1 MTEVNSES
9 NVSAKPNS
17 SSEMCLSD
25 SDSGQT
31 TTGLNN
37 PQPGTIG
44 ACIHP
49 CESSERSSSA
59 GLNTSSTNPE
69 VKGTSGLNNNQESH
83 NHPCSKFFFLK
94 VGSRVSPEPRFSVL
108 LRELKSAIKGG

>member
-1 MTEVNSES
+1 
-9 NVSAKPNS
+9 
-17 SSEMCLSD
+17 MCVSD

-37 PQPGTIG
+37 PQSGTTG

-59 GLNTSSTNPE
+59 GLNTNSTNPE
-69 VKGTSGLNNNQESH
+69 VKSTSGLNNNQESH
-83 NHPCSKFFFLK
+83 NHPCSMYFFFEGGSQSKSRAQILSPLIGDK
-94 VGSRVSPEPRFSVL
+94 VSHEGGS
-108 LRELKSAIKGG
+108 KSTHIKGYIHAP

>member
-1 MTEVNSES
+1 MKKTYLRTVFRRDILAEVNSES

-17 SSEMCLSD
+17 CSEMCLSD

-31 TTGLNN
+31 IKGLNN
-37 PQPGTIG
+37 PQPGTTG

-59 GLNTSSTNPE
+59 GLNNPE
-69 VKGTSGLNNNQESH
+69 VKSTSGLNNNQESH
-83 NHPCSKFFFLK
+83 NHPCSKF
-94 VGSRVSPEPRFSVL
+94 S
-108 LRELKSAIKGG
+108 

>member
-1 MTEVNSES
+1 MKKTYFTHTVFRRDILTEVNSES

-31 TTGLNN
+31 SNGLNN
-37 PQPGTIG
+37 PRSGTTG

-59 GLNTSSTNPE
+59 GLNNPE
-69 VKGTSGLNNNQESH
+69 VKSTSGLNNNQESH
-83 NHPCSKFFFLK
+83 NHPCSKFSFE
-94 VGSRVSPEPRFSVL
+94 GRF
-108 LRELKSAIKGG
+108 